1 MNDRA
6 QWGTLGHTKKMPDF
20 LIPKSPL
27 VSGLLAFVSLG
38 STWLACRMMRYTD
51 GDDDE

>member
-1 MNDRA
+1 MP
-6 QWGTLGHTKKMPDF
+6 GTLFIVTAPSGADKT
-20 LIPKSPL
+20 PL

-38 STWLACRMMRYTD
+38 STWLACRLMRYTD